1 MPTFNLADLFELVA
15 DACGDRE
22 ALIAGDR
29 RLTYREL
36 DERANRLAH
45 HLQSLGVGH
54 GDHVGLHL
62 LNGTEY
68 AEGMLACFKIRA
80 VPINVNFRYVT
91 DELKHLFDDADLVVN
106 ITNER
111 FLERVEAIRD
121 GVPKLKHV
129 IVVERSYED
138 ALAAASP
145 ERGFGPRSSD
155 DLYCAYT
162 GGTTGLPKGVM
173 WRHEDIF
180 FAGMG
185 GGDVFHSGNYVTRPE
200 ELVERLPDPGLVAL
214 ATPPFMHVSAHW
226 LLFSV
231 MFGGGKMVVTP
242 EGKFDPE
249 LIWEL
254 VSTEGVNML
263 IIVGDAMARPLA
275 DALEAKRDDYNTSTL
290 LVVGSGG
297 AVLSPSTKERFANL
311 LGTTMVV
318 DGYGSSETGTMGRQA
333 TSAGQEAAGARF
345 DMGPTTKVLD
355 DDGNFVE
362 PGSDVIGRLAR
373 TGNIPLRYHKDPEKT
388 AKTILESGGQRW
400 VIPGDYARVL
410 SDGTIELLGRGSV
423 SINTGG
429 EKVYPEEVE
438 AVVKGHPDVFDAV
451 VVGVPD
457 ERWGERVV
465 ALVKPKEGTMPTLRS
480 LQEHSRTKLA
490 GYKVPRDM
498 VIVLEIVR
506 SPAGK
511 SDYRWAKQCAIDA
524 LSAAD

>member
-1 MPTFNLADLFELVA
+1 MSSFNLADLFELVA
-15 DACGDRE
+15 DAAADRE
-22 ALIAGDR
+22 ALVAGAR
-29 RLTYREL
+29 RLTYAQL

-45 HLQSLGVGH
+45 HLQSLGVGK
-54 GDHVGLHL
+54 DDFVGLQMV
-62 LNGTEY
+62 NGTEY
-68 AEGMLACFKIRA
+68 AEAMLACFKIRA
-80 VPINVNFRYVT
+80 VPVNVNFRYVE
-91 DELKHLFDDADLVVN
+91 DELKHLFEDADLVVN

-111 FLERVEAIRD
+111 FADRVDAVR
-121 GVPKLKHV
+121 GGLPKLREV
-129 IVVERSYED
+129 IVVEDGYED
-138 ALAAASP
+138 ALERASP
-145 ERGFGPRSSD
+145 DRDFGPRSSD

-162 GGTTGLPKGVM
+162 GGTTGLPKGVI

-185 GGDVFHSGNYVTRPE
+185 GGDVFHAGNYVKTPQ
-200 ELVERLPDPGLVAL
+200 ELVERMPETGLVAL

-231 MFGGGKMVVTP
+231 LFGGGKMVVTP
-242 EGKFDPE
+242 EGRFDPKT
-249 LIWEL
+249 IWEL
-254 VSTEGVNML
+254 VSAERVNML

-275 DALEAKRDDYNTSTL
+275 DELAANRDAYDTSSL

-297 AVLSPSTKERFANL
+297 AVLSPSTKEKLANTV
-311 LGTTMVV
+311 GNSMIV

-333 TSAGQEAAGARF
+333 TTAGQEAGGARF
-345 DMGPTTKVLD
+345 DMGETTRVLD

-388 AKTILESGGQRW
+388 VKTIVEAGGRRW
-400 VIPGDYARVL
+400 VIPGDYARVHA
-410 SDGTIELLGRGSV
+410 DGTIELLGRGSV

-438 AVVKGHPDVFDAV
+438 AAVKGHPDVFDAV

-465 ALVKPKEGTMPTLRS
+465 AVVKPVEGAAPKIEAI
-480 LQEHSRTKLA
+480 QEHCRTKLA
-490 GYKVPRDM
+490 GYKVPRDLC
-498 VIVLEIVR
+498 IVDEIVR

-511 SDYRWAKQCAIDA
+511 TDYRWAKEQAAAA
-524 LSAAD
+524 LSGRS